1 MMAET
6 VPPAR
11 KTDDARRV
19 DEELILVLQ
28 QMLGRNQ
35 PITARAAVR
44 NMQLVNHPSTLTR
57 DEWRK
62 AQIEENESKRIKA
75 LAAQPA
81 SPAENTIRSSG
92 FLRGFKYFVAVAR
105 AGNFGQAAREL
116 RISQPALTKQV
127 RAMEQGLGTP
137 LLIRHS
143 RGVTLTRAGS
153 RLLEVL
159 DSVTNL
165 AEASID
171 NRSTSTADIPTLRLA
186 VPAEVAALVVPP
198 VVDSLRERWP
208 RIVLN
213 TIEGTS
219 VNAEEALLN
228 YRADLALLQDPP
240 SLDDMKTVILLEEK
254 LGLVSSPMAAADRQG
269 PMRFRD
275 LAHLRLI
282 LPSRRSHI
290 RRRVDRACFQHK
302 VRLIPIF
309 EVDSVQLTKALVRR
323 WHASTILP
331 LAAAQDEVS
340 RGFLTFSPIEAPSLI
355 YIHAVAVREGSLTPI
370 INEAANI
377 LCGAVSALVGQGAWP
392 GARVITTEAAGVGE

>member
-1 MMAET
+1 MA
-6 VPPAR
+6 VPPTR

-44 NMQLVNHPSTLTR
+44 NMRSVNHPSTLTR
-57 DEWRK
+57 DKWRK
-62 AQIEENESKRIKA
+62 AQIEENESRRIRA
-75 LAAQPA
+75 LAARPA
-81 SPAENTIRSSG
+81 SPAENAIRSSG
-92 FLRGFKYFVAVAR
+92 FLRSFKYFVAVAR

-116 RISQPALTKQV
+116 RISQPALSKQV
-127 RAMEQGLGTP
+127 RAMEQELGTP
-137 LLIRHS
+137 LLTRHS

-159 DSVTNL
+159 GSVMNL
-165 AEASID
+165 AEASVN
-171 NRSTSTADIPTLRLA
+171 NRSTFTADIPALRLA

-198 VVDSLRERWP
+198 VVDSLLERWP

-213 TIEGTS
+213 IVEGTS
-219 VNAEEALLN
+219 VDAEEALLN

-240 SLDDMKTVILLEEK
+240 SVDDMKTVILLEEK

-269 PMRFRD
+269 PIRFRD
-275 LAHLRLI
+275 LANLRLI

-302 VRLIPIF
+302 VRLMPIF
-309 EVDSVQLTKALVRR
+309 EVDSVQLMKALVRR

-331 LAAAQDEVS
+331 HAAAQDELS
-340 RGFLTFSPIEAPSLI
+340 RGFLTFFPIEAPSLI
-355 YIHAVAVREGSLTPI
+355 YLHAVAVLEGSLTPI

-377 LCGAVSALVGQGAWP
+377 LCGAVSALVEQGAWP
-392 GARVITTEAAGVGE
+392 GARVISTEAAGV